1 MAIAASTKPI
11 DGWHPLAGPRH
22 AASLAFLCLGV
33 SLYTDNAYIF
43 TTAVPTVVADIGGLA
58 LVSWAST
65 VYIVASLVSAA
76 GTAALKA
83 NLRARRGFAWAATIF
98 IAGSL
103 ICALAPNMP
112 VLLAG
117 RAAQGAGSGL
127 IVALNYMMVRT
138 LFPQATWPKVFAAFS
153 AMYGIAV
160 FIGPMVGGALA
171 ELGLWRLAFVVMVP
185 AAALLIAAIRFVLP
199 AAPPPATPEAL
210 PALRL
215 ALIGAGVMSI
225 ALANQTGGLIL
236 PGALIAGA
244 AILFAVVLRIDARSP
259 RRLLPSRPF
268 SPATPRGAGLA
279 LILCLSVSTMSFFVY
294 GPLLMQTLHGTS
306 PVETGYFV
314 LLDAL
319 AWTAVAFIVA
329 NLSAVWADRLI
340 RIGPIV
346 TTVAVA
352 GMAFTLP
359 VGPLPLL
366 ALFVMLM
373 GGGMGACW
381 AFVTRRIMAAAEP
394 GEEDVT
400 ASAAPVV
407 QMVGMASGAA
417 LAGVVANGLG
427 AGQALSVATA
437 EAVAFW
443 AQAGFIPVMIAGIFL
458 AFRLAALPAR
468 QTDDRGSAAGERLI
482 GEADGERT
490 GQPERDVPREDGA
503 ADQREDGHRGRDA
516 GDAAGD
522 HEGEAGA
529 RRHAHVDQRR
539 DGRDRGIAVEIGR
552 HADHDARR
560 DRPPAVATEPGADV
574 AGRDV
579 GDHQAFQQEGQRQPL
594 EQEPA
599 GGARFAGEQGT
610 ALRPMPEAPDEVD
623 ARRRRRSRAAA
634 IADAG
639 LERVGEGRA
648 ANQRLGRE
656 TGGEADGDC
665 RQCLGDRELEAE
677 HRRHQDEHLG
687 VHQG

>member
-1 MAIAASTKPI
+1 MAAMASIETD
-11 DGWHPLAGPRH
+11 DGWHTLAAPRH
-22 AASLAFLCLGV
+22 AACLAALCLGV
-33 SLYTDNAYIF
+33 SLYTVNGYIF

-58 LVSWAST
+58 LVSWATT

-76 GTAALKA
+76 GAAALKA
-83 NLRARRGFAWAATIF
+83 NLGARRGFAWAAAVF
-98 IAGSL
+98 IAGSV

-160 FIGPMVGGALA
+160 FIGPMVGGVLA

-199 AAPPPATPEAL
+199 AAPPPAVPEPI

-215 ALIGAGVMSI
+215 ALIGAGVMAI
-225 ALANQTGGLIL
+225 ALANQASGVII
-236 PGALIAGA
+236 PGALIAA
-244 AILFAVVLRIDARSP
+244 AVMLFAIVLRIDARSP
-259 RRLLPSRPF
+259 RRMLPSRPF

-279 LILCLSVSTMSFFVY
+279 LIFCLSVSTMSFFVY

-319 AWTAVAFIVA
+319 AWTAVAFVVA
-329 NLSAVWADRLI
+329 NLSAAWSDRLI

-346 TTVAVA
+346 TTVGVA
-352 GMAFTLP
+352 GMALTLP
-359 VGPLPLL
+359 GGPLPLL

-381 AFVTRRIMAAAEP
+381 AFVTRRVMAAAEP
-394 GEEDVT
+394 GEEDAT

-427 AGQALSVATA
+427 AGQALPVATA

-443 AQAGFIPVMIAGIFL
+443 AQAGFIPLMVAGVFL
-458 AFRLAALPAR
+458 AIRLTALPAR
-468 QTDDRGSAAGERLI
+468 QTDDRGSYQGSVINA
-482 GEADGERT
+482 
-490 GQPERDVPREDGA
+490 PRDS
-503 ADQREDGHRGRDA
+503 GR
-516 GDAAGD
+516 
-522 HEGEAGA
+522 
-529 RRHAHVDQRR
+529 
-539 DGRDRGIAVEIGR
+539 I
-552 HADHDARR
+552 
-560 DRPPAVATEPGADV
+560 
-574 AGRDV
+574 
-579 GDHQAFQQEGQRQPL
+579 
-594 EQEPA
+594 
-599 GGARFAGEQGT
+599 
-610 ALRPMPEAPDEVD
+610 
-623 ARRRRRSRAAA
+623 
-634 IADAG
+634 
-639 LERVGEGRA
+639 
-648 ANQRLGRE
+648 
-656 TGGEADGDC
+656 
-665 RQCLGDRELEAE
+665 
-677 HRRHQDEHLG
+677 
-687 VHQG
+687 